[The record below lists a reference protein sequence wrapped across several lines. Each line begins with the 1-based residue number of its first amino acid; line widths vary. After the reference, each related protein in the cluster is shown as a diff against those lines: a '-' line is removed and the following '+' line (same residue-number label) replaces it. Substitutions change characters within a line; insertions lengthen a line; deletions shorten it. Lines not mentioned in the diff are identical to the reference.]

1 MNERE
6 FGHFISERRKE
17 KGWTQ
22 LVLAEKIHVTDKAI
36 SKWERGAGLPD
47 IKLLEP
53 LAAALDLSLTEL
65 MASKKNSETVN
76 DDFMEDAI
84 QNTLEVAVLQ
94 NEIQTRNVLLVISL
108 IAIVII
114 TIFLLDIENGTG
126 TFLFVCLPILLS
138 LLGAGLIYV
147 GVQRKR
153 KKYKYRGLS
162 ILGIILFL
170 FPIEVYILVWL
181 AILITLS

>member
-6 FGHFISERRKE
+6 FGHFIAERRKE

-65 MASKKNSETVN
+65 MASKKNSETVK

-94 NEIQTRNVLLVISL
+94 NEIQTRNALLVISL
-108 IAIVII
+108 IAIVIV

-126 TFLFVCLPILLS
+126 TF
-138 LLGAGLIYV
+138 LGAGLIYV